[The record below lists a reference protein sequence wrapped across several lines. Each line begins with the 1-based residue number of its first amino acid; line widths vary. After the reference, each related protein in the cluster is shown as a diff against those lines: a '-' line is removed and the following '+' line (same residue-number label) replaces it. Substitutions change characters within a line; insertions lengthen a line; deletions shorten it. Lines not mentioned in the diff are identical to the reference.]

1 MKQYYKIAGLT
12 VEMDS
17 FGRTAEQ
24 ALPYVIAESTKA
36 DIKIESDLRNYK
48 ATYPDTPEE
57 VLEYVATGRDFYT
70 KLIDHSG
77 IMLHASAVAMDGKA
91 YLFSADSGIG
101 KSTHAW
107 LWRQVF
113 GDERVTVINDDK
125 PALRLQDGAWYA
137 YGTPWSGKTGLN
149 KNMGCPLAGICLL
162 ERNQTNSIAPYVQS
176 DIVFRI
182 MKQTYRPKDALRS
195 EKILTLI
202 GSLLEK
208 VPVWR
213 LKCNM
218 EPEAAYTAWEA
229 MTGNVSELRPKE

>member
-1 MKQYYKIAGLT
+1 MERFYKIAGLT
-12 VEMDS
+12 VQMDT
-17 FGRTAEQ
+17 FGRTEKLAEPYLCPEGPADLVIRSDREGVQ
-24 ALPYVIAESTKA
+24 AKNPTISASHC
-36 DIKIESDLRNYK
+36 
-48 ATYPDTPEE
+48 
-57 VLEYVATGRDFYT
+57 EYLASGASFYQQ
-70 KLIDHSG
+70 LMAFDG
-77 IMLHASAVAMDGKA
+77 LLLHAAAVVVDGKA
-91 YLFSADSGIG
+91 YLFTAPRKTG
-101 KSTHAW
+101 KSTHVQLW
-107 LWRQVF
+107 LDAF
-113 GDERVTVINDDK
+113 GDRALILNEDK
-125 PALRLQDGAWYA
+125 PALRRIDGKWYA
-137 YGTPWSGKTGLN
+137 FGTPWSGKTGLN